1 MTEHPQ
7 GVDAANRMADLEAA
21 HDLLAFIDDAPTPF
35 HACAVAAARL
45 DAAGFTRVDETD
57 AWPTGAGQRQY
68 LVRDGSL
75 VAWAVPPSA
84 GPTTPF
90 RIIGAHTDSPNLRVK
105 PHPDV
110 ERAGAQLLAAEVYG
124 GPLLNSW
131 LDRDLG
137 LAGRVALRGGELPLV
152 KVDRPVARIPQL
164 AIHLDRDVNSK
175 GLVLNPQ
182 QHLVPVWGIG
192 ASEPEGFRRFLAC
205 ELAVDPGD
213 VLFWDVMFHDVERGR
228 GHRPRRGTHLGAPS
242 RQPRLVLGRCACRSP
257 ATRRRMRSG

>member
-1 MTEHPQ
+1 M
-7 GVDAANRMADLEAA
+7 ARAN
-21 HDLLAFIDDAPTPF
+21 
-35 HACAVAAARL
+35 VS
-45 DAAGFTRVDETD
+45 
-57 AWPTGAGQRQY
+57 Y

-137 LAGRVALRGGELPLV
+137 
-152 KVDRPVARIPQL
+152 
-164 AIHLDRDVNSK
+164 H
-175 GLVLNPQ
+175 
-182 QHLVPVWGIG
+182 
-192 ASEPEGFRRFLAC
+192 
-205 ELAVDPGD
+205 
-213 VLFWDVMFHDVERGR
+213 
-228 GHRPRRGTHLGAPS
+228 RGTGCAARRTSS
-242 RQPRLVLGRCACRSP
+242 RS
-257 ATRRRMRSG
+257 